1 MKLIH
6 NAKNVLKYASS
17 IKLLTVAALLEALS
31 TAGPLLLPD
40 IAKLLES
47 KTVSVIS
54 MMFIVAGI
62 VARFIK
68 QEKVSG

>member
-6 NAKNVLKYASS
+6 NAKKVLKHATS
-17 IKLLTVAALLEALS
+17 IKLLTVSVMLE
-31 TAGPLLLPD
+31 
-40 IAKLLES
+40 
-47 KTVSVIS
+47 TVSMSGPQLMPELATFFESRTVSAIS
-54 MMFIVAGI
+54 MFFIVSGI